1 MKLRELLKVT
11 SLDTLTIVKGV
22 KDRVITEIEVMEY
35 KNEYGIIEQW
45 KYDSFIEL
53 YGDMKV
59 ISQHVENNT
68 LIILPIPKLFAKT
81 LSEVSIVPSF
91 KPSLSLFKESLYYA
105 EVIPNS
111 PKSMPEKLLYLA

>member
-1 MKLRELLKVT
+1 MKLRELLEVT

-59 ISQHVENNT
+59 VSQYVENNS
-68 LIILPIPKLFAKT
+68 LIILI
-81 LSEVSIVPSF
+81 SF
-91 KPSLSLFKESLYYA
+91 DSLEKNRFKY
-105 EVIPNS
+105 I
-111 PKSMPEKLLYLA
+111 

>member
-1 MKLRELLKVT
+1 MKLRELLEVT

-35 KNEYGIIEQW
+35 RNEYGIIEQW

-68 LIILPIPKLFAKT
+68 LIILI
-81 LSEVSIVPSF
+81 SF
-91 KPSLSLFKESLYYA
+91 NSL
-105 EVIPNS
+105 
-111 PKSMPEKLLYLA
+111 

>member
-1 MKLRELLKVT
+1 MKLRELLQVT

-68 LIILPIPKLFAKT
+68 LIILIGFN
-81 LSEVSIVPSF
+81 
-91 KPSLSLFKESLYYA
+91 SL
-105 EVIPNS
+105 
-111 PKSMPEKLLYLA
+111 

>member
-1 MKLRELLKVT
+1 MKLRELLEVT

-68 LIILPIPKLFAKT
+68 LIILI
-81 LSEVSIVPSF
+81 SF
-91 KPSLSLFKESLYYA
+91 NSL
-105 EVIPNS
+105 
-111 PKSMPEKLLYLA
+111 

>member
-68 LIILPIPKLFAKT
+68 LIILI
-81 LSEVSIVPSF
+81 SF
-91 KPSLSLFKESLYYA
+91 NSL
-105 EVIPNS
+105 
-111 PKSMPEKLLYLA
+111 

>member
-1 MKLRELLKVT
+1 MKLKELLEVT

-53 YGDMKV
+53 YGDMRV
-59 ISQHVENNT
+59 ISQHIENNS
-68 LIILPIPKLFAKT
+68 LIILI
-81 LSEVSIVPSF
+81 SF
-91 KPSLSLFKESLYYA
+91 NSL
-105 EVIPNS
+105 
-111 PKSMPEKLLYLA
+111 

>member
-1 MKLRELLKVT
+1 MKLRELLEVT

-35 KNEYGIIEQW
+35 RNEYGIIEQW

-68 LIILPIPKLFAKT
+68 LIILI
-81 LSEVSIVPSF
+81 
-91 KPSLSLFKESLYYA
+91 SLNSL
-105 EVIPNS
+105 
-111 PKSMPEKLLYLA
+111 